1 MYYALLINQSEVSLY
16 NQYGELTFQAHVTS
30 LYSTYGA
37 PPHKPLILGLAG

>member
-1 MYYALLINQSEVSLY
+1 MYYQLLINKKNNLY

-37 PPHKPLILGLAG
+37 PPHEPLILSLAG

>member
-1 MYYALLINQSEVSLY
+1 MYYQLLTNQSKDNLY

-37 PPHKPLILGLAG
+37 PPHEPLILSLAG